1 MRVGRPSLAL
11 TFTVAVFW
19 PSACAVYNDE
29 SLGLGLGGTVPI
41 DNSAGGTNAGAS
53 GKGGD
58 TNTGKTGG
66 TSATQAG
73 SAPTGGTAAETH
85 AGSGGGGDMPA
96 SGGDG
101 SADGG
106 EASGGGGSGGN
117 GGSSGSGAGSGGKGG
132 GNGGNGG
139 NGGSGGTP
147 TTAGSSGTGGSAGTG
162 GGGGGGPSIPVCAD
176 HPLTARSSW
185 IASASHPTSGD
196 VPANLLDGKIT
207 RWSTGKAQS
216 GDEWLQVDFGVA
228 VTINHVNL
236 QQGDDTN
243 DYPRTYSVIVSNTT
257 KDLNG
262 TVRSTGSG
270 KSGVSTA
277 ILLPALAT
285 GRYLLIKQTASSLS
299 WWSAEELEVSCSD

>member
-11 TFTVAVFW
+11 TFTVAVLW

-29 SLGLGLGGTVPI
+29 SLGLGLGGSVPI

-58 TNTGKTGG
+58 TTGKTGG
-66 TSATQAG
+66 TGATQAG
-73 SAPTGGTAAETH
+73 SAPTGGAAAETQ
-85 AGSGGGGDMPA
+85 AGSGGGGDVPA

-106 EASGGGGSGGN
+106 EASGGSGSGGKGGA
-117 GGSSGSGAGSGGKGG
+117 GGSSGAGAGSGGKGG
-132 GNGGNGG
+132 AG
-139 NGGSGGTP
+139 GGSGGTP
-147 TTAGSSGTGGSAGTG
+147 TTAGASGTGGSSGSAGTG
-162 GGGGGGPSIPVCAD
+162 GSGGGPSIPACAD
-176 HPLTARSSW
+176 HPLTARSGW

-196 VPANLLDGKIT
+196 LPANLLDGKIT

-216 GDEWLQVDFGVA
+216 GDEWLQLDFGAA

-243 DYPRTYSVIVSNTT
+243 DYPRTYSVIVSNTA

-262 TVRSTGSG
+262 AVRTSGSG